1 MYTSFFGLSEKP
13 FAITPNPR
21 YLYMSE
27 RHAEALAH
35 LMYGLN
41 EAGGFIQL
49 TGEVGTGK
57 TTVVRTLLEQLPQHA
72 DVAVILNPRMTPT
85 ELLLTICEE
94 LGIFLTDENTN
105 SVKDLVDVLNSR
117 LLATHAKGRKVVV
130 IIDEAQNLLPETL
143 EQVRLLTN
151 LETATHKLMQII
163 LIGQPE
169 LRELLARSDLRQLAQ
184 RITGRYHLVPLSSTD
199 SAAYV
204 RHRLQIAGATRDIFT
219 VPALQAVHRASRGI
233 PRLINIICDRAL
245 LGAYTQSEY
254 EIGPTLIQEAAAE
267 VSGESLHTARW
278 KLIALAGSILAVS
291 ALAGLWYWQTK
302 PIAPITPPVAQASS
316 SSAAS
321 VAAPITAIALDAG
334 QTLQLHASSTG
345 TNDAFT
351 ALFALWGAKYAPNE
365 ARACDQAME
374 QGLEC
379 VFQKGSWDLLRSL
392 NRPAILQLTDDQG
405 VAHQAAVIALDATT
419 AQLMLAGKVVEV
431 TLASL
436 SRYWNGDYLLLWRP
450 KVNNQKVLTTGMRGV
465 EILWLRSSLAKL
477 NGDLAP
483 GEVSSV
489 FDDSLVAALAD
500 FQREHRLHADGVAG
514 LQTQVALDAAVAT
527 DGSPTLIKSASVARS
542 TDSASAKV
550 GTTSVMLDNTP

>member
-57 TTVVRTLLEQLPQHA
+57 TTVVRTLLEQLPQHT
-72 DVAVILNPRMTPT
+72 DVAVILNPRMSPT

-94 LGIFLTDENTN
+94 LGLFLTDENTS

-184 RITGRYHLVPLSSTD
+184 RITGRYHLAPLSTD
-199 SAAYV
+199 DTAAYV
-204 RHRLQIAGATRDIFT
+204 RHRMRVAGATRDIFNER
-219 VPALQAVHRASRGI
+219 ALQAVHRVSRGI

-245 LGAYTQSEY
+245 LGAYTQAEY
-254 EIGPTLIQEAAAE
+254 EIGPTLVQQAATE
-267 VSGESLHTARW
+267 VSGESSPATHW
-278 KLIALAGSILAVS
+278 KWAVS
-291 ALAGLWYWQTK
+291 AAAVILVAGLVSFWYWRGL
-302 PIAPITPPVAQASS
+302 PATPVKQAVIESSSS
-316 SSAAS
+316 SSAIS
-321 VAAPITAIALDAG
+321 VIVPPAALDAG
-334 QTLQLHASSTG
+334 QVLQQHASSTD
-345 TNDAFT
+345 TNSAFT
-351 ALFALWGAKYAPNE
+351 TLLALWGASYAPNDTRSCE
-365 ARACDQAME
+365 QATQ

-379 VFQKGSWDLLRSL
+379 VFQKGSWELLRSL

-405 VAHQAAVIALDATT
+405 AAHQAVVTALDTAS
-419 AQLMLAGKVVEV
+419 AQLMLDNQTVSV
-431 TLASL
+431 TIASL
-436 SRYWNGDYLLLWRP
+436 SRYWNGDFLVLWRP
-450 KVNNQKVLTTGMRGV
+450 KVKDQKVLSAGMRAA
-465 EILWLRSSLAKL
+465 EILWLRSSLSKL
-477 NGDLAP
+477 K
-483 GEVSSV
+483 GEAVAGKASNL
-489 FDDSLVAALAD
+489 FDDELVATLAD
-500 FQREHRLHADGVAG
+500 FQLTHRLHADGIAG
-514 LQTQVALDAAVAT
+514 LQTQVALDAAIA
-527 DGSPTLIKSASVARS
+527 DAGSPTLINAATNNDPAPSK
-542 TDSASAKV
+542 T
-550 GTTSVMLDNTP
+550 GTTP

>member
-1 MYTSFFGLSEKP
+1 MYLSFFGLSEKP

-72 DVAVILNPRMTPT
+72 DVAVILNPRLSPA

-94 LGIFLTDENTN
+94 LGIFLSEASST
-105 SVKDLVDVLNSR
+105 SLKDLVDVLNSR

-151 LETATHKLMQII
+151 LETATHKLLQII

-169 LRELLARSDLRQLAQ
+169 LRDLLARNDLRQLAQ
-184 RITGRYHLVPLSSTD
+184 RITGRFHLTPLSSDDT
-199 SAAYV
+199 AAYI
-204 RHRLQIAGATRDIFT
+204 RHRMQVAGATREIFT
-219 VPALQAVHRASRGI
+219 ERALQAVHRASRGI

-245 LGAYTQSEY
+245 LGAYTRGEY
-254 EIGPTLIQEAAAE
+254 EIGPALISEASKE
-267 VSGESLHTARW
+267 IDGESTRYTHW
-278 KLIALAGSILAVS
+278 KWAAIAAGGITIAALIALKLWPASPAPEPVKPQVS
-291 ALAGLWYWQTK
+291 Q
-302 PIAPITPPVAQASS
+302 SS
-316 SSAAS
+316 SSAS
-321 VAAPITAIALDAG
+321 SAAAILTAPVALDAG
-334 QTLQLHASSTG
+334 QALQQYATSTG
-345 TNDAFT
+345 TDNALT
-351 ALFALWGAKYAPNE
+351 TLFALWGAHYE
-365 ARACDQAME
+365 SGGARSCQQASA

-392 NRPAILQLTDDQG
+392 NRPAILHLSDDQG
-405 VAHQAAVIALDATT
+405 AAHQAVIIALDTAS
-419 AQLMLAGKVVEV
+419 AQLMLDKQIV
-431 TLASL
+431 TVTTASL

-450 KVNNQKVLTTGMRGV
+450 KIKDQKVLSVGMRSNDV
-465 EILWLRSSLAKL
+465 LWLRAALARLKAEALPAKASS
-477 NGDLAP
+477 
-483 GEVSSV
+483 E
-489 FDDSLVAALAD
+489 FDDALMASLAD
-500 FQREHRLHADGVAG
+500 FQRAHRLHADGVAG
-514 LQTQVALDAAVAT
+514 LQTQVALDSAT
-527 DGSPTLIKSASVARS
+527 ASDGSPTLVKSSFMAL
-542 TDSASAKV
+542 SAAV
-550 GTTSVMLDNTP
+550 TGATP

>member
-85 ELLLTICEE
+85 EFLLTICEE
-94 LGIFLTDENTN
+94 LGIFLTDENT
-105 SVKDLVDVLNSR
+105 SSLKDLVDVLNSR

-130 IIDEAQNLLPETL
+130 IVDEAQNLLPETL

-169 LRELLARSDLRQLAQ
+169 LRDLLARSDLRQLAQ
-184 RITGRYHLVPLSSTD
+184 RITGRYHLIPLSGDDT
-199 SAAYV
+199 AAYV
-204 RHRLQIAGATRDIFT
+204 RHRLQVAGATSDIFT
-219 VPALQAVHRASRGI
+219 ERALQAVHRTSRGI
-233 PRLINIICDRAL
+233 PRLINIISDRAL
-245 LGAYTQSEY
+245 LGAYTKAEH
-254 EIGPTLIQEAAAE
+254 EIGPALIHEAAAE
-267 VSGESLHTARW
+267 VAGQATPAARW
-278 KLIALAGSILAVS
+278 KWVALAGGVIAIAAMS
-291 ALAGLWYWQTK
+291 ALWYWRSSQS
-302 PIAPITPPVAQASS
+302 APVKPPVAQAAS

-321 VAAPITAIALDAG
+321 VTVIKPPAALDAG
-334 QTLQLHASSTG
+334 QALQQYASSTG
-345 TNDAFT
+345 TDNAFT
-351 ALFALWGAKYAPNE
+351 TLFALWGSQYKAGE
-365 ARACDQAME
+365 TRSCEQAIA

-379 VFQKGSWDLLRSL
+379 VFQKGSWELVRSL

-405 VAHQAAVIALDATT
+405 VAHQAVLIGLDNVVAR
-419 AQLMLAGKVVEV
+419 LMLDTQMVSV

-450 KVNNQKVLTTGMRGV
+450 KVQGQKALNVGMRGAEV
-465 EILWLRSSLAKL
+465 LWLRRSLAKL
-477 NGDLAP
+477 KGQPAP
-483 GEVSSV
+483 GKASNV
-489 FDDSLVAALAD
+489 FDDELVAALAD
-500 FQREHRLHADGVAG
+500 FQRAHRLHADGVAG
-514 LQTQVALDAAVAT
+514 VQTQIALDAAT
-527 DGSPTLIKSASVARS
+527 GDDGSPTLATAAPQSGS
-542 TDSASAKV
+542 
-550 GTTSVMLDNTP
+550 PP